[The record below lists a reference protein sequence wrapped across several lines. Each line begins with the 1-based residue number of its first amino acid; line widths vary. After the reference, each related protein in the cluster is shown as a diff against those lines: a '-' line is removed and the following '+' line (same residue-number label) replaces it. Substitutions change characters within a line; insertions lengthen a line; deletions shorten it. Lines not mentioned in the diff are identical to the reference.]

1 MPVGLLLE
9 TLKTSIASI
18 GAQCE
23 GTKETDGRLLPVRN
37 TEAAPQ
43 WAPQCRETLSPIDR
57 GVRET
62 ARAHRDRSVAMSS
75 ASPKPASPKAAAI
88 TVENPL
94 MDAPP
99 LSAAAE
105 EAKEEAEVETE
116 EQFEQ
121 ELQMAHTQAESPRV
135 EGRRKER
142 DMSEEERTHLEARFR
157 SCFDAMDVNED
168 GVIMIDPDDEELVR
182 DA

>member
-1 MPVGLLLE
+1 VGAPVQRDSARAVSLR
-9 TLKTSIASI
+9 S
-18 GAQCE
+18 
-23 GTKETDGRLLPVRN
+23 
-37 TEAAPQ
+37 
-43 WAPQCRETLSPIDR
+43 
-57 GVRET
+57 

-168 GVIMIDPDDEELVR
+168 GVIMNDPDDEELVR
-182 DA
+182 DAGLAALSHRAARVPLSLAPLLLRKLLRKLLLPQPPPLG